1 MMNFDIF
8 GAARGKDFALRRSHF
23 LDVVEDAFV
32 PSRGRHIGRR
42 RRLIWRV
49 FVAPR
54 VASALPEPLEQ
65 TRRR

>member
-32 PSRGRHIGRR
+32 LNLVGT
-42 RRLIWRV
+42 
-49 FVAPR
+49 
-54 VASALPEPLEQ
+54 SAGGDG
-65 TRRR
+65 